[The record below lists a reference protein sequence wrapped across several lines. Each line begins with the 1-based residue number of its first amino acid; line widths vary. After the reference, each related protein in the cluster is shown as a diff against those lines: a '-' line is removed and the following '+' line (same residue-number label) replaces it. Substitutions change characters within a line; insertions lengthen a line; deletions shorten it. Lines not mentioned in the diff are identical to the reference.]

1 MRGRKAKTC
10 GRMESTMNIRYG
22 VCTGFENLGEVAR
35 AGYDYM
41 EANLTQ
47 LAMMSSEEFSRIA
60 DLVDAEQIKVEAYN
74 CFFPGDFA
82 LVGERFDLN
91 RIKLYVEKAL
101 ARAARLG
108 GKICVL
114 GSGGARN
121 IPDGFDRTV
130 AEEQFIEV
138 LRACGDL
145 AKYHRMTVVIEPLN
159 AGETNLANTVSEGL
173 KLAARAAHPNVAC
186 LADFFHVLKS
196 GESLEA
202 IESSGGALRHLH
214 IADPERHFAELKCH
228 PELLNAWA
236 DALRACSYS
245 GRLSLEGHF
254 EDFSTDIKSTIKLL
268 KEYFN

>member
-1 MRGRKAKTC
+1 MKF
-10 GRMESTMNIRYG
+10 G

-35 AGYDYM
+35 AGYDYI

-47 LAMMSSEEFSRIA
+47 LEGMSSEDFSRVA
-60 DLVDAEQIKVEAYN
+60 DLVDASPIKVEAYN

-82 LVGERFDLN
+82 LVGDRYDLD

-121 IPDGFDRTV
+121 IPDGFDRSL

-145 AKYHRMTVVIEPLN
+145 AKYHRMTIVIEPLN
-159 AGETNLANTVSEGL
+159 AGETNLINTVADGL
-173 KLAARAAHPNVAC
+173 DFAARAHHPNVAC
-186 LADFFHVLKS
+186 LADFFHVIKS

-202 IESSGGALRHLH
+202 IESSGGALKHLH
-214 IADPERHFAELKCH
+214 IAGPERHFAELKSH

-236 DALRACSYS
+236 DALRACNYS